1 MREPVGGADDKSV
14 ERVAPVEA
22 GSAGCSGI
30 GGVWPFGEVGR
41 PALLGITDD
50 FAVFVTLV
58 GVAGDF
64 DVGVLG
70 LGEGFRVGDGF
81 RSPASSERGAMR
93 TPSWICCPSRRLSAS
108 VIGSRKCRSIS
119 FCTKLLG
126 TDSRAN
132 PSTMVSGWTR
142 LSQALCWGVRGVTR
156 VVRLAARPSAVDSP
170 LSSETT
176 AFHTVVKLEPG
187 SSVNDASP
195 WSLRYPGFKHK
206 TVQNHVWRQS
216 NCPHS
221 YAQVWTGG

>member
-81 RSPASSERGAMR
+81 RICEAMDACAVGVACVVRKGSDAHSELDLLSEPPAQRVGDWLTQMPFDLILYEAARNRQQSKPLNDGEWLDKVEPG
-93 TPSWICCPSRRLSAS
+93 P
-108 VIGSRKCRSIS
+108 
-119 FCTKLLG
+119 LLG
-126 TDSRAN
+126 SQGSDESCAISR
-132 PSTMVSGWTR
+132 
-142 LSQALCWGVRGVTR
+142 
-156 VVRLAARPSAVDSP
+156 
-170 LSSETT
+170 
-176 AFHTVVKLEPG
+176 
-187 SSVNDASP
+187 
-195 WSLRYPGFKHK
+195 
-206 TVQNHVWRQS
+206 
-216 NCPHS
+216 
-221 YAQVWTGG
+221 